1 MNGVQEA
8 IPYEEVSAHQA
19 NSGVET
25 YALPS
30 GGIATGGFVV
40 LWDLEDGFSHAG
52 WDFYNE
58 ASPAYEWS
66 EEQIKKD
73 AADGN
78 LNDMFKAWADRLRG
92 NEGFSKRMNWVVS
105 WMDTHIGCVIES
117 NV

>member
-30 GGIATGGFVV
+30 GGIATSGFVV

-52 WDFYNE
+52 WDFYTA
-58 ASPAYEWS
+58 ASPAHGWS

-73 AADGN
+73 AEDGN
-78 LNDMFKAWADRLRG
+78 LNDMFNAWADRLNGENGLRIRLG
-92 NEGFSKRMNWVVS
+92 WVVG
-105 WMDTHIGCVIES
+105 WMSTHKGCVIES